1 MPHRTET
8 DPHGFKRRGV
18 LFVLSSPSG
27 AGKSTIARKLLA
39 ADDHL
44 QMSVSYTTRA
54 MRPGEQDG
62 VNYHFVD
69 RPAFETMIDAG
80 AFLEY
85 AEVFGNLYGTSEAFV
100 DETLAQ
106 GKDVILEIDW
116 QGASQV
122 REKRPEAVGIFIFPP
137 SLATLEARLRQRA
150 QDDEATMARRLAEAT
165 LEMRAHEAYPFLVV
179 NDVFDTALAELKA
192 IVQAERLRR
201 PRQQARLGDRLPP
214 LLGA

>member
-1 MPHRTET
+1 MKPQ
-8 DPHGFKRRGV
+8 PGGA
-18 LFVLSSPSG
+18 LFLISAPSG
-27 AGKSTIARKLLA
+27 AGKTSLVQALLR
-39 ADDHL
+39 DDDAL
-44 QMSVSYTTRA
+44 TVSISHTTRPQ
-54 MRPGEQDG
+54 RPGERDG

-69 RPAFETMIDAG
+69 RPSFEAMIDAG

-100 DETLAQ
+100 DDTLAQ

-122 REKRPEAVGIFIFPP
+122 REKRREAVGIFVFPP

>member
-1 MPHRTET
+1 MNPQPGGT
-8 DPHGFKRRGV
+8 
-18 LFVLSSPSG
+18 LFLVSAPSG
-27 AGKSTIARKLLA
+27 AGKTSLVQALLR
-39 ADDHL
+39 DDPAL
-44 QMSVSYTTRA
+44 TVSISHTTRPQ
-54 MRPGEQDG
+54 RPGEEDG

-69 RPAFETMIDAG
+69 RPAFEAMIDAG

-85 AEVFGNLYGTSEAFV
+85 AEVFGNLYGTSEVFV

-179 NDVFDTALAELKA
+179 NDVFHTALGELKA

>member
-1 MPHRTET
+1 MKPQPGGT
-8 DPHGFKRRGV
+8 
-18 LFVLSSPSG
+18 LFLISAPSG
-27 AGKSTIARKLLA
+27 AGKTSLVQALLRDDA
-39 ADDHL
+39 AL
-44 QMSVSYTTRA
+44 TVSISHTTRPQ
-54 MRPGEQDG
+54 RP
-62 VNYHFVD
+62 
-69 RPAFETMIDAG
+69 FETMIDAG

-100 DETLAQ
+100 DETLAE

-165 LEMRAHEAYPFLVV
+165 LEMRAHEAYTFLVV

-201 PRQQARLGDRLPP
+201 PRQQARLGERLPT